1 MKQCKIIIKDEVNL
15 KLEGLDLAERRALTK
30 KFEYELPGA
39 RYLPSVRLG
48 RWSGKVSYFNLG
60 GTSYINL
67 LPEIIPILDS
77 AGYDIDI
84 EDTRTYKTT
93 FDFVPVSEMSFSHIT
108 WPEKHSLAGQP
119 IQLRDYQVQIVNNFL
134 KNPQC
139 IQVAPTG
146 AGKTIIAAALSYSVE
161 KYGRTLVIVPNKSL
175 VTQTEADYR
184 NLGLNVGVYFG
195 DRKEVGKTHTICTWQ
210 SVLALIKNTQDGN
223 SSYTIHEFL
232 EDVVCVICDEVHG
245 AKADQLKSMLSGIM
259 AHIPIRWGL
268 TGTIPKED
276 FASIALTVC
285 IGPVINKLT
294 AVELQEKGV
303 LSNCHVNVL
312 QLQDHRE
319 FASYTQELKYLLEDV
334 DRLKYISALIAKIS
348 ASGNTLVLIDR
359 ISAGESLIEL
369 VPNSVFVSGSTKNK
383 DRQTEYES
391 ISEADNKV
399 IIATYQVA
407 AVGINIPRIF
417 NVVLVEPGKSFVR
430 TIQSIGRGLRKA
442 KDKDH
447 VEIWDIN
454 SSCKFSKRHLTK
466 RKEFYK
472 EVEYNYSI
480 EKVNWK

>member
-1 MKQCKIIIKDEVNL
+1 MKNL
-15 KLEGLDLAERRALTK
+15 KLPIGILIDAMAEFKHLNLKNNVEINVSDLGVSVKTPTSHQLINHVIK
-30 KFEYELPGA
+30 KNNLPGRKFIFEDGTHLQCA
-39 RYLPSVRLG
+39 DGHLLYLNNVEI
-48 RWSGKVSYFNLG
+48 
-60 GTSYINL
+60 TSDKFKNGDVIDSINTIKKISS
-67 LPEIIPILDS
+67 IIPINNDDY
-77 AGYDIDI
+77 YDISIDSPHKYI
-84 EDTRTYKTT
+84 
-93 FDFVPVSEMSFSHIT
+93 DFNGIIHHNTLIT
-108 WPEKHSLAGQP
+108 
-119 IQLRDYQVQIVNNFL
+119 
-134 KNPQC
+134 
-139 IQVAPTG
+139 
-146 AGKTIIAAALSYSVE
+146 AALSYSVE

-175 VTQTEADYR
+175 VTQTEADYK
-184 NLGLNVGVYFG
+184 NLNLDVGVYFG
-195 DRKEVGKTHTICTWQ
+195 DRKEIGKTHTICTWQ
-210 SVLALIKNTQDGN
+210 SVLALIKNTEDGN
-223 SSYTIHEFL
+223 ATYTIHEFL
-232 EDVVCVICDEVHG
+232 EDVACVICDEVHG

-276 FASIALTVC
+276 FAALALTVC

-294 AVELQEKGV
+294 AVELQDKGV
-303 LSNCHVNVL
+303 LSNCHVNIL

-319 FASYTQELKYLLEDV
+319 FSNYQQELKYLLEDS
-334 DRLKYISALIAKIS
+334 DRIKYISALISKIS
-348 ASGNTLVLIDR
+348 AAGNTLVLVDR

-383 DRQTEYES
+383 DRQAEYES

-399 IIATYQVA
+399 IVATYQVA

-417 NVVLVEPGKSFVR
+417 NVILVEPGKSFVR

-447 VEIWDIN
+447 VEIWDVT

-472 EVEYNYSI
+472 EVEYNYSM